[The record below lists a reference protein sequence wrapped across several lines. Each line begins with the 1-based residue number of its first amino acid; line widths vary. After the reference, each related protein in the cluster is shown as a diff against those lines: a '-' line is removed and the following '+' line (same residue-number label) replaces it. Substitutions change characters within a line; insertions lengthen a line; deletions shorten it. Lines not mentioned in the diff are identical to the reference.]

1 MQKLFCPD
9 LLETGPVSA
18 SLMAARDGMVNFF
31 ILKAPGGLVCI
42 DTGWR
47 PAAVRRSFDA
57 LALNVGDVTAVLLT
71 HLHWDHARCVSLFA
85 HANIDVSAREVPPFF
100 MRKTMDAHPLA
111 VRRVCGEQV
120 LTVGGL
126 NVRLVETPG
135 HTPGSVAYVID
146 DRLLF
151 TGDTLRLKCGRA
163 LPAVSWFGRN
173 GEALK
178 HSLHKLAG
186 LAGIEC
192 LLTAHDGLSR
202 DTHYAFAHWVQA
214 ESALSAGGAGS

>member
-85 HANIDVSAREVPPFF
+85 HANIYVSAREVPPFF

-135 HTPGSVAYVID
+135 HTPLHTLLMTACCLRATRFASNAAGHFRPYPGSVAMG
-146 DRLLF
+146 RLSSTRSTNSPDWL
-151 TGDTLRLKCGRA
+151 
-163 LPAVSWFGRN
+163 
-173 GEALK
+173 
-178 HSLHKLAG
+178 
-186 LAGIEC
+186 
-192 LLTAHDGLSR
+192 
-202 DTHYAFAHWVQA
+202 
-214 ESALSAGGAGS
+214 GSSVC